1 MQETTQQLE
10 VCNAYPLR
18 GNTITCDDRFL
29 FRVEFQQVRKIG
41 FSERGV
47 CCMRAKSTPQM
58 YDFFDCLDK
67 SSSQAFFA
75 KLQVEFGPRS
85 SGVSEARRFSRPP
98 QEPVQPCSGEAD
110 GPGTMRF
117 IPCKKKGLSIVP
129 FWNARL
135 VSTLS
140 TVHELPSH
148 GRFECIRMPRR
159 MHVPEGAVGLVR

>member
-18 GNTITCDDRFL
+18 GLVL

-67 SSSQAFFA
+67 SSSQVFFSPSFRSN
-75 KLQVEFGPRS
+75 LGP
-85 SGVSEARRFSRPP
+85 EALGFLKPGGFSRPP
-98 QEPVQPCSGEAD
+98 PEPVQPCSGEAD

-159 MHVPEGAVGLVR
+159 MHVPEGAVGLAR